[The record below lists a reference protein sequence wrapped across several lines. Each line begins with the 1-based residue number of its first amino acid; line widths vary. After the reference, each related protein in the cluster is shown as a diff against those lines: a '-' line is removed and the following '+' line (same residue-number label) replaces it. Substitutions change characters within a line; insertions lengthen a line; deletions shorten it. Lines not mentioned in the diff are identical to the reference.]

1 MSSAVDDYTYLRN
14 FHYSV
19 QSDKVQETQWLWQQ
33 DSNGGTYESGK
44 LTFDLSQ
51 FANNGIKSYQDWAR
65 AHLVIPLVATI
76 NADAV
81 GINRCDF
88 GVTLKPSFVNV
99 INSAVLEVNNK
110 VLMNSN
116 NYSNIPAYFTQLTS
130 CSLDDQNARSYFRLR
145 RFRYT

>member
-51 FANNGIKSYQDWAR
+51 FANNGIKSY
-65 AHLVIPLVATI
+65 L
-76 NADAV
+76 
-81 GINRCDF
+81 
-88 GVTLKPSFVNV
+88 
-99 INSAVLEVNNK
+99 
-110 VLMNSN
+110 
-116 NYSNIPAYFTQLTS
+116 FT
-130 CSLDDQNARSYFRLR
+130 N
-145 RFRYT
+145 